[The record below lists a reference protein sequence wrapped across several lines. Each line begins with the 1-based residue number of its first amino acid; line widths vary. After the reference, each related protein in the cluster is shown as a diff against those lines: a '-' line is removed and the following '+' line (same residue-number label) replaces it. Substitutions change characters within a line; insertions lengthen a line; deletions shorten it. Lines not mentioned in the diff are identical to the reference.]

1 MTNTLPDDARVVKTI
16 GDAVMVVGQDIRA
29 LVDWAVGFTSL
40 FDERPEPR
48 IGVHW
53 GTTLYR
59 DGDYFGRDVNLT
71 ARVVARA
78 RGGEVLV
85 TDSVVDAV
93 RDSRAPRLR
102 GDRAGE
108 AQGLLRAAAAV
119 PCGPARVARGMSELA
134 LEAARE
140 SGLVRQGEPLLVMV
154 SGGGDSV
161 ALLDIAHRLGAAVS
175 ALHVNYALRPDSQ
188 LDEALVQQL
197 CGERNIPLTVEQVRL
212 STEGGNLQERAR
224 DARYA
229 LAEDLATGDFAAA
242 HTASDQAET
251 VLYRLAVSPGSRA
264 LHGMAP
270 RRGRLV
276 RPLLG
281 VTREEVREYLG
292 ARGLEWREDPS
303 NADRRF
309 ARARVRHDV
318 IDALRE
324 LSPAAE
330 RTIAETA
337 RQLRDEAEVLDAV
350 VAEAVKELGGGPA
363 VLLAALREHP
373 PAVRRLV
380 LRELAGR
387 TLSTRELDEIL
398 ALGERGSKS
407 LDLGGGL
414 RAVSEYGTLR
424 FSRTADAA
432 TPDPVQLTVPG
443 RARFGDWQVEARLG
457 GRGDVAVTNLGPDLT
472 VRAWRDGD
480 RMRPAG
486 LGGSKSLQDLFTDR
500 KVPRALRHTLPVF
513 ESDGEIVWVAGVAVD
528 ERFAA
533 AEGRRRARWG

>member
-1 MTNTLPDDARVVKTI
+1 
-16 GDAVMVVGQDIRA
+16 
-29 LVDWAVGFTSL
+29 
-40 FDERPEPR
+40 
-48 IGVHW
+48 
-53 GTTLYR
+53 
-59 DGDYFGRDVNLT
+59 
-71 ARVVARA
+71 
-78 RGGEVLV
+78 
-85 TDSVVDAV
+85 
-93 RDSRAPRLR
+93 
-102 GDRAGE
+102 
-108 AQGLLRAAAAV
+108 
-119 PCGPARVARGMSELA
+119 MSELP

-140 SGLVRQGEPLLVMV
+140 SGLVRAGEPLLVMV

-161 ALLDIAHRLGAAVS
+161 ALLDVAHRLHADVAV
-175 ALHVNYALRPDSQ
+175 LHVNYGLREDASR
-188 LDEALVQQL
+188 DEALVRQL
-197 CGERNIPLTVEQVRL
+197 CDQLGVPLSVERVQLG
-212 STEGGNLQERAR
+212 TEGNLQERAR

-229 LAEDLATGDFAAA
+229 LADALAKGDYAAA

-264 LHGMAP
+264 LHGMSP

-276 RPLLG
+276 RPLLS
-281 VTREEVREYLG
+281 VTREELRDYLR

-318 IDALRE
+318 LDALSE
-324 LSPAAE
+324 LSPAAV

-350 VAEAVKELGGGPA
+350 VTDALKELGGGPA
-363 VLLAALREHP
+363 ISLGALLEHP

-380 LRELAGR
+380 LRALAERAAGAPGLPQR
-387 TLSTRELDEIL
+387 PSRSLSRREADEIL
-398 ALGERGSKS
+398 ALGERGTKS

-414 RAVSEYGTLR
+414 RALVEYGTLR
-424 FSRTADAA
+424 FTRTGDASA
-432 TPDPVQLTVPG
+432 PDPVPLSVPG
-443 RARFGDWQVEARLG
+443 RARFGDWELEARVG
-457 GRGDVAVTNLGPDLT
+457 APGDVTVRDLGPELT

-500 KVPRALRHTLPVF
+500 KVPRALRRTLPVI
-513 ESDGEIVWVAGVAVD
+513 ETDGEIVWVAGVAVG

-533 AEGRRRARWG
+533 AEGAPGTVGLSARSAPGAV

>member
-1 MTNTLPDDARVVKTI
+1 
-16 GDAVMVVGQDIRA
+16 
-29 LVDWAVGFTSL
+29 
-40 FDERPEPR
+40 
-48 IGVHW
+48 
-53 GTTLYR
+53 
-59 DGDYFGRDVNLT
+59 
-71 ARVVARA
+71 
-78 RGGEVLV
+78 
-85 TDSVVDAV
+85 
-93 RDSRAPRLR
+93 
-102 GDRAGE
+102 
-108 AQGLLRAAAAV
+108 
-119 PCGPARVARGMSELA
+119 MSELA

-161 ALLDIAHRLGAAVS
+161 ALLDIAHRLGAAIS
-175 ALHVNYALRPDSQ
+175 ALHVNYALRPDSR

-212 STEGGNLQERAR
+212 SAEGGNLQERAR

-229 LAEDLATGDFAAA
+229 LAEDLAAGDFAAA

-337 RQLRDEAEVLDAV
+337 RQLREEVDVLDAV
-350 VAEAVKELGGGPA
+350 VTEAVKELGGGPA

-380 LRELAGR
+380 LRELAGQA
-387 TLSTRELDEIL
+387 LSQHELDEIFG
-398 ALGERGSKS
+398 LGERGSKS

-457 GRGDVAVTNLGPDLT
+457 GRGDVTATNLGPDLT

-528 ERFAA
+528 ERFVAEEGAA
-533 AEGRRRARWG
+533 GAVGLSARSAVGAR

>member
-1 MTNTLPDDARVVKTI
+1 
-16 GDAVMVVGQDIRA
+16 
-29 LVDWAVGFTSL
+29 
-40 FDERPEPR
+40 
-48 IGVHW
+48 
-53 GTTLYR
+53 
-59 DGDYFGRDVNLT
+59 
-71 ARVVARA
+71 
-78 RGGEVLV
+78 
-85 TDSVVDAV
+85 
-93 RDSRAPRLR
+93 
-102 GDRAGE
+102 
-108 AQGLLRAAAAV
+108 
-119 PCGPARVARGMSELA
+119 MSELA

-161 ALLDIAHRLGAAVS
+161 ALLDIAHRLGAAIS

-264 LHGMAP
+264 LHGMAA

-281 VTREEVREYLG
+281 VTREEVHEYLG

-350 VAEAVKELGGGPA
+350 VTEAVRELGGGPA

-424 FSRTADAA
+424 FSLTADVA
-432 TPDPVQLTVPG
+432 TADPVQLTVPG

-513 ESDGEIVWVAGVAVD
+513 ETAGEIVWVAGVAVD

-533 AEGRRRARWG
+533 GEGTAGAVGLSARSAAGAA